1 MCVKIIKKK
10 KREREGEREKAL
22 QVGRGLAWVGVT
34 HLGDGQKFNSYPSLF
49 CSREFEL
56 ELVLSEALIAIDIP
70 YRPIMTIR
78 QTSHAGSLIYC
89 RHLS

>member
-1 MCVKIIKKK
+1 MCVKIKKK
-10 KREREGEREKAL
+10 TREREREKVL
-22 QVGRGLAWVGVT
+22 QVGRGLAWVDVT
-34 HLGDGQKFNSYPSLF
+34 HMGDRQKFNSYPSLF
-49 CSREFEL
+49 CSGEFEL